1 MYTCGYFL
9 RYKKRISLKFFSQKG
24 PWYMMR
30 LVHFFIFGQAL
41 LAWSLPTVV
50 LQVKVTLWYCSGSLF
65 VCINDYLK
73 LIEILEK
80 KYYPRHFIMYLLNLF
95 GLAGCNCENKTKLEL
110 PFCYYTLPSFTV
122 FCWPPWILIPFFEMF
137 KNSLCLFY
145 SLQSKIPTWVKGEV
159 FTGLLY

>member
-9 RYKKRISLKFFSQKG
+9 RYKKRISLKFFSQNVPG
-24 PWYMMR
+24 TWWDS
-30 LVHFFIFGQAL
+30 FIFSFLVKHYWHDLFLQWFFRSKL
-41 LAWSLPTVV
+41 LCDIV
-50 LQVKVTLWYCSGSLF
+50 LGLF
-65 VCINDYLK
+65 LCINDYLK
-73 LIEILEK
+73 LIEILGK

-137 KNSLCLFY
+137 KTLFA
-145 SLQSKIPTWVKGEV
+145 
-159 FTGLLY
+159 